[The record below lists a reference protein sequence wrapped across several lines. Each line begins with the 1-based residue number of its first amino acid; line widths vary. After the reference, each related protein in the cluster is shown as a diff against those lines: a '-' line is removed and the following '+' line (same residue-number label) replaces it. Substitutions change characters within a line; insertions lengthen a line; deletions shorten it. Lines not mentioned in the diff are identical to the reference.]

1 MGGIAESVF
10 FDTNNNKVHDDG
22 LQDDRAPEV
31 EVVHYLNKLATR
43 VMYAQLNSRDKFEA
57 GRQPSMFPS
66 APSYLDLAAHTDFTT
81 ARSLV
86 SFEYDGAGV
95 IFTAKKIGPP
105 GWLPKFTVGGGA
117 PLVVNDNVL
126 VIERGKNTYIT
137 CVLMEGEDGDCTY
150 DFIFTWP
157 KRMLE
162 RNETKFFPAAP
173 SSKDDEKD
181 DEKHDEK
188 KEERTL
194 PYTPADKLD
203 SEATTPRD
211 AGAGASKFQWKF
223 ETTPVAEGSW
233 LSGFKAYVTDPLN
246 QGAVA
251 QWQEDAQT
259 YAGGAE
265 NKRTFQGKCLAFVMK
280 SFKTAMT
287 DAAVKAAVEARMD
300 VHNKNLKK
308 PPTKK
313 EKKEAAEAEKPKS
326 KKANKSPRKP
336 AAAGSKRKPASKK
349 RKAETKTKKRKAEAS
364 DSSKSSDSSESYK
377 DSSETE

>member
-31 EVVHYLNKLATR
+31 EVVYYLNNLATR

-81 ARSLV
+81 GRSLV

-95 IFTAKKIGPP
+95 IFTAKRIGPP

-117 PLVVNDNVL
+117 PLVVDDNVL

-173 SSKDDEKD
+173 SSKQ

-188 KEERTL
+188 KEER
-194 PYTPADKLD
+194 PPADKLD

-223 ETTPVAEGSW
+223 ETTPVAEESW

-259 YAGGAE
+259 YAGDAE
-265 NKRTFQGKCLAFVMK
+265 NKKAFQGKCLAFVMK

-287 DAAVKAAVEARMD
+287 DAAVKAAVQARMEA
-300 VHNKNLKK
+300 HNKNLSK

-313 EKKEAAEAEKPKS
+313 EKKDAAEAEKEAAEAEKPKS
-326 KKANKSPRKP
+326 KKADKSPRKP
-336 AAAGSKRKPASKK
+336 AAAGSKRRPASKK
-349 RKAETKTKKRKAEAS
+349 RKAETKTKKRKGEAS
-364 DSSKSSDSSESYK
+364 DSSSSFVDT
-377 DSSETE
+377 SETD